1 MINQAGITKSNILE
15 YKLDNLRNTE
25 LYLDN
30 SSVFNALSRVNYT
43 FSKFFTELY
52 SPSFIPVLLVKGDI
66 VSEKVYNNNLR
77 NIYTDI
83 TSFYKELENLTDA
96 HIASYNYA
104 TIITSN
110 ILNNADELAST
121 VLDLNIL
128 HEFNRSDIIV
138 AGDDFKNLDY
148 VDTSAG
154 VSTVQAELLLDGGG
168 IGLAKTDLQDIVDD
182 STKVKITPL
191 APVKE
196 TTAQVNISPTPGN
209 FERFYEGNYYNY
221 LGNARPEGGQFNL
234 RYISNPN
241 EKGYDPT
248 VPPGDL
254 KISSSTDN
262 KKRIEGSDNIDG
274 FFLDFGATEE
284 VKELNRLKMFDKD
297 PTSFWECEYLFK
309 LPSSLFNLN
318 NMSINQEEFDSN
330 SELSEDSTL
339 VNIDLDQANELAKK
353 YDYSGRDLLI
363 ELVITFPQDK
373 TVNFVAI
380 NPIIFGQSAFPSII
394 DISTAE
400 STGDQFITVE
410 GWNNSKFSKTITP
423 EANEFLTDSQL
434 GLTLAPARSTYRGQG
449 IYPFPS
455 RQARK
460 VRLIISMPEPVA
472 QPYDKTMIM
481 LKKTVHVQGTIKTT
495 TKKGLLA

>member
-1 MINQAGITKSNILE
+1 MINQAGIRKSNILE

-25 LYLDN
+25 LYLEN
-30 SSVFNALSRVNYT
+30 SSVYAAMSRVNYT
-43 FSKFFTELY
+43 FTKFFNELY
-52 SPSFIPVLLVKGDI
+52 SPSFIPTLLVRGDI
-66 VSEKVYNNNLR
+66 VSEKVYNDNLR

-83 TSFYKELENLTDA
+83 VSFYKELENLTEA

-104 TIITSN
+104 TIVTSN
-110 ILNNADELAST
+110 ILNKADALAST

-128 HEFNRSDIIV
+128 HEFNRSDILV

-154 VSTVQAELLLDGGG
+154 LTNTQAELLLDGGG

-182 STKVKITPL
+182 NTKVKITPL

-196 TTAQVNISPTPGN
+196 TTAQVTLAPTPGN

-234 RYISNPN
+234 RYVSNPN
-241 EKGYDPT
+241 ENGYDPT
-248 VPPGDL
+248 VPPGDF
-254 KISSSTDN
+254 KISASTNN
-262 KKRIEGSDNIDG
+262 KKRLEGTDNIDG

-284 VKELNRLKMFDKD
+284 IKELNRLKMFDKD

-309 LPSSLFNLN
+309 LPSSLFSLN
-318 NMSINQEEFDSN
+318 NMGVNQEEFDSN
-330 SELSEDSTL
+330 SESSEDSTL
-339 VNIDLDQANELAKK
+339 VTIDLDQANELAKK
-353 YDYSGRDLLI
+353 YDYTGRDLLI
-363 ELVITFPQDK
+363 EVVVSFPQDRMI
-373 TVNFVAI
+373 NFVAV
-380 NPIIFGQSAFPSII
+380 NPVIFGQGAFPSVI

-410 GWNNSKFSKTITP
+410 GWNNSPFSKTITP

-434 GLTLAPARSTYRGQG
+434 GLTLAPSRATYKGQG

-455 RQARK
+455 RMAKK
-460 VRLIISMPEPVA
+460 VRLIISMPEPIA
-472 QPYDKTMIM
+472 QPYDKTMVM
-481 LKKTVHVQGTIKTT
+481 LKKTIRVEGTIQTT
-495 TKKGLLA
+495 TKKGLFA